1 MLSEILADTTNNL
14 LDAKHKKKHPFR
26 FFTLTTVTKEHH
38 PKSRTVVL
46 RDFDKAA
53 MTFTIFTDGRSQKV
67 THLVHNKKVQ
77 LLFYDPKKLLQ
88 VIVSAHLKEQLQ
100 TNDVFLSLP
109 EPSKKDYTSAVA
121 PGEMIKT
128 PDGVQYDL
136 KSSHFTQLLFKAD
149 EIEILR
155 LKRPNHIRCVYT
167 STENTWEG
175 RFLAP

>member
-1 MLSEILADTTNNL
+1 MLSEILADITNHW
-14 LDAKHKKKHPFR
+14 LDAKLQKKHPFR

-46 RDFDKAA
+46 RDFDKPT

-67 THLVHNKKVQ
+67 AHLVHNKKVQ
-77 LLFYDPKKLLQ
+77 LLFYNPNKLLQ

-100 TNDVFLSLP
+100 TNDIFLSLP
-109 EPSKKDYTSAVA
+109 EPSKKDYTSSVA
-121 PGEMIKT
+121 PGQIIKA
-128 PDGVQYDL
+128 PDGVHYDL
-136 KSSHFTQLLFKAD
+136 EDSHFTQLLFKAD

-167 STENTWEG
+167 SNENTWEG